1 VTWLLPVTGSSVT
14 MKAPM
19 KLQELTPTDFEILKA
34 MEIIVDGIAAMYGQH
49 TEVLLHSLDAR
60 NPAIIKIANGHI
72 TGRSV
77 GAPITNLAMMKL
89 KSGQDISSPYM
100 TRCATGKTLR
110 SLTTVIRN
118 GEGQAIGLLCI
129 NTDMDAPLQ
138 SVLRTMMPEC
148 TQHHEPSTTPE
159 VFARNIDEAL
169 NSTIDTVSAEVRGN
183 DAVSPSQKT
192 RVMVKQL
199 HDLGIFE
206 LKDSAQIAARQLD
219 ISVHSIYRYLREIK
233 KG

>member
-1 VTWLLPVTGSSVT
+1 MHVFARRLL
-14 MKAPM
+14 
-19 KLQELTPTDFEILKA
+19 
-34 MEIIVDGIAAMYGQH
+34 AARAVFDIG
-49 TEVLLHSLDAR
+49 VHSLDAR
-60 NPAIIKIANGHI
+60 NPSIIKIANGHI

-100 TRCATGKTLR
+100 TKCATGKTLR

-148 TQHHEPSTTPE
+148 LHGHDGHATPE

-183 DAVSPSQKT
+183 EAVPPSQKT
-192 RVMVKQL
+192 RVMVNQL
-199 HDLGIFE
+199 HELGIFE
-206 LKDSAQIAARQLD
+206 LKDSAQIAARQLG

>member
-1 VTWLLPVTGSSVT
+1 MGRGVII
-14 MKAPM
+14 KAPM
-19 KLQELTPTDFEILKA
+19 KLHELTPTDFEILKA

-60 NPAIIKIANGHI
+60 NPSIIKIANGHI

-77 GAPITNLAMMKL
+77 GAPITNLAMMKI
-89 KSGQDISSPYM
+89 KSGQDVSSPYM
-100 TRCATGKTLR
+100 TKCATGKTLR

-118 GEGQAIGLLCI
+118 GEHQAIGLLCI
-129 NTDMDAPLQ
+129 NSDMDAPLQ

-148 TQHHEPSTTPE
+148 MHQHEPSATPE
-159 VFARNIDEAL
+159 VFARSIDEAL
-169 NSTIDTVSAEVRGN
+169 SSTIDSISAEVRGN
-183 DAVSPSQKT
+183 EAVPPSQKT
-192 RVMVKQL
+192 RVMVNQL
-199 HDLGIFE
+199 HELGIFE
-206 LKDSAQIAARQLD
+206 LKDSAQIAARQLG

>member
-1 VTWLLPVTGSSVT
+1 
-14 MKAPM
+14 M
-19 KLQELTPTDFEILKA
+19 KLHELTPTDFEILKA

-60 NPAIIKIANGHI
+60 NPSIIKIANGHI

-77 GAPITNLAMMKL
+77 GAPITNLAMIKL
-89 KSGQDISSPYM
+89 KSGQDVSSPYM
-100 TRCATGKTLR
+100 TKCATGKTLR

-118 GEGQAIGLLCI
+118 GEHQAIGLLCI
-129 NTDMDAPLQ
+129 NSDMDAPLQ

-148 TQHHEPSTTPE
+148 IHQHEPSATPE

-169 NSTIDTVSAEVRGN
+169 SSTIDSISAEVRGN
-183 DAVSPSQKT
+183 EAVPPSQKT
-192 RVMVKQL
+192 RVMVNQL
-199 HDLGIFE
+199 HELGIFE
-206 LKDSAQIAARQLD
+206 LKDSAQIAARQLG

>member
-1 VTWLLPVTGSSVT
+1 
-14 MKAPM
+14 M
-19 KLQELTPTDFEILKA
+19 KLQELSPTDFEILKA

-60 NPAIIKIANGHI
+60 NPSIIKIANGHI

-100 TRCATGKTLR
+100 TKCATGKTLR

-138 SVLRTMMPEC
+138 SVLRTMMPDC
-148 TQHHEPSTTPE
+148 LHGHDGHATPE

-183 DAVSPSQKT
+183 EAVPPSQKT
-192 RVMVKQL
+192 RVMVNQL
-199 HDLGIFE
+199 HELGIFE
-206 LKDSAQIAARQLD
+206 LKDSAQIAARQLG